1 MLLMNG
7 ISGVVDTCF
16 PRVLTSFS
24 LTSFFVLI
32 SQAVT
37 GKTNYLD
44 NHHAHIW
51 SMMTRKLFWAL
62 TTSREQ
68 TMEAKKGK

>member
-1 MLLMNG
+1 
-7 ISGVVDTCF
+7 
-16 PRVLTSFS
+16 
-24 LTSFFVLI
+24 VLI

-51 SMMTRKLFWAL
+51 SMMTRKLFCAL
-62 TTSREQ
+62 TTSIEQ